1 LEIDHGNVP
10 FEQSDTSDEAGN
22 TNSTVDSSGETEAP
36 VKKAKIIL
44 TEKEQTFASLF
55 SKVID
60 KIPRHVDK
68 TGWCTN
74 DVQELSLLPNTTVC
88 SQTDMD
94 LEID

>member
-1 LEIDHGNVP
+1 MWLVTQKYGTA
-10 FEQSDTSDEAGN
+10 SRG
-22 TNSTVDSSGETEAP
+22 TEAP

-68 TGWCTN
+68 TGWWNTN